1 MDTYSDKIMKT
12 KNEEQNLLPFRIKL
26 IPIMFILLI
35 IVFNMGAFTTI
46 NPEDAKKLYEQTK
59 KFLEGLVKEKNSFD
73 NITYAIFFHN
83 APIIIS
89 GVIPFFGLITIFTS
103 YYTSGLFIGVTSQI
117 TGINKINIVMYT
129 FSFLHTWLELL
140 SASIV
145 STESFVLSYALLKK
159 KLNSELLY
167 SLAMVFLAVS
177 IMALAATV
185 ETFYIKQIIKK

>member
-1 MDTYSDKIMKT
+1 MEVKK
-12 KNEEQNLLPFRIKL
+12 KEQNLLPLRIKL
-26 IPIMFILLI
+26 LPLMFILLI
-35 IVFNMGAFTTI
+35 IAFNLGAFTRM

-59 KFLEGLVKEKNSFD
+59 TFLEQLVKEKSSFD

-89 GVIPFFGLITIFTS
+89 GIIPFFGIITVFTS
-103 YYTSGLFIGVTSQI
+103 YYTSGLFIGVTSQV
-117 TGINKINIVMYT
+117 TGINRVKIIMYT

-145 STESFVLSYALLKK
+145 STESLILSYALLKK

-167 SLAMVFLAVS
+167 SLAMVFLAIS
-177 IMALAATV
+177 IMALAATI
-185 ETFYIKQIIKK
+185 ETFYIRQLIRK